1 MVTTNERDF
10 GAAAFCGPRLSFYV
24 AGVGSGNLF
33 VWTSGDGVVWGDA
46 MDTRSRSRVGNGVVL
61 GGFRGD
67 RAHW

>member
-1 MVTTNERDF
+1 MVTKNERDF
-10 GAAAFCGPRLSFYV
+10 GAAAFVGRGFRFCG

-46 MDTRSRSRVGNGVVL
+46 MDTRSRSGVGNGVVL

-67 RAHW
+67 RADW